1 MNIKNL
7 FIDFVIVFIA
17 TIVVSPIVS
26 YLYSLIVHGA
36 GVCDWELSFRLAIIF
51 GIIFSWMI
59 NRERKKKEK

>member
-36 GVCDWELSFRLAIIF
+36 GVYDWELSFRLAIIF